1 LKNVHCWVLAAAAAV
16 TAGCATQH
24 KPAPVVDGRIPRQ
37 AAPKPLATPVAVT
50 PKSVADYY
58 SVKRGDTL
66 YSIAQEHGVDQRDV
80 MQWNG
85 LDDPTRLRVGQQLR
99 VRPPLAVATAPG
111 VAPVA
116 VVEPQGSAAPQVG
129 SARILGRVESR
140 PLDTLPPLPPRVSA
154 KPELARMEAP
164 ARVELE
170 KSGAPNATSQFIWPV
185 KGKVLAEFAE
195 PRRKGI
201 DIDGKPGD
209 PIVASAP
216 GHVTYIGSG
225 IPGRE
230 QPCTITEVNL
240 QDVTKDKLIEDL
252 KVVAQDVEE
261 LLRATASQTGEK
273 IAAARTRAEETL
285 RSARMRLS
293 ETSDDV
299 AESARAAAT
308 AADDYVRDN
317 PWQAVGIAAGIGLVV
332 GLVLGRR

>member
-225 IPGRE
+225 IPGMGKLVVLKHDNGF
-230 QPCTITEVNL
+230 ITVYAHNRNILVKEK
-240 QDVTKDKLIEDL
+240 QA
-252 KVVAQDVEE
+252 VARGQ
-261 LLRATASQTGEK
+261 K
-273 IAAARTRAEETL
+273 IAELGSTDAERPKL
-285 RSARMRLS
+285 HFQIRKG
-293 ETSDDV
+293 
-299 AESARAAAT
+299 AAAV
-308 AADDYVRDN
+308 DPLLYL
-317 PWQAVGIAAGIGLVV
+317 PK
-332 GLVLGRR
+332 

>member
-1 LKNVHCWVLAAAAAV
+1 
-16 TAGCATQH
+16 
-24 KPAPVVDGRIPRQ
+24 VVDGRIPRQ

-154 KPELARMEAP
+154 KPELARMEVP

-225 IPGRE
+225 IPGMGKLVVLKHDNGF
-230 QPCTITEVNL
+230 ITVYAHNRNILVKEK
-240 QDVTKDKLIEDL
+240 QA
-252 KVVAQDVEE
+252 VARGQ
-261 LLRATASQTGEK
+261 K
-273 IAAARTRAEETL
+273 IAELGSTDAERPKL
-285 RSARMRLS
+285 HFQIRKG
-293 ETSDDV
+293 
-299 AESARAAAT
+299 AAAV
-308 AADDYVRDN
+308 DPLLYL
-317 PWQAVGIAAGIGLVV
+317 PK
-332 GLVLGRR
+332 

>member
-1 LKNVHCWVLAAAAAV
+1 MKNVHCWVLAAAAAV

-154 KPELARMEAP
+154 KPELARMEVP

-225 IPGRE
+225 IPGMRKLVVLKHDNGF
-230 QPCTITEVNL
+230 ITVYAHNRNILVKEK
-240 QDVTKDKLIEDL
+240 QA
-252 KVVAQDVEE
+252 VARGQ
-261 LLRATASQTGEK
+261 K
-273 IAAARTRAEETL
+273 IAELGSTDAERPKL
-285 RSARMRLS
+285 HFQIRKG
-293 ETSDDV
+293 
-299 AESARAAAT
+299 AAAV
-308 AADDYVRDN
+308 DPLLYL
-317 PWQAVGIAAGIGLVV
+317 PK
-332 GLVLGRR
+332 